1 MATKLPFG
9 KRRPDSDTRRVGAIL
24 GTAYLAIAA
33 WIVAASITLGAEFTR
48 SRPADQASTRP
59 ADQASPAPVNEQSP
73 RPASK
78 ESPRPASEES
88 PRPASDESSTSADQ
102 ASWPRPADQA
112 SPNAAIAGAFTG
124 AWVNGAPV
132 YRLPSISVTGHRD
145 AEFAARQ
152 PRDEDRLRA
161 RQIRTSAPVR
171 PCLHVAE
178 STLVS
183 NSLRVM

>member
-1 MATKLPFG
+1 MTTKLPFG

-48 SRPADQASTRP
+48 SPPADQASTRP
-59 ADQASPAPVNEQSP
+59 ADQASPGPVNDQ
-73 RPASK
+73 
-78 ESPRPASEES
+78 SPRPASEES
-88 PRPASDESSTSADQ
+88 SSSADQ

-161 RQIRTSAPVR
+161 RQIRQIRTSAPVR
-171 PCLHVAE
+171 PCPHVAE
-178 STLVS
+178 STHVS

>member
-1 MATKLPFG
+1 MKLTFG
-9 KRRPDSDTRRVGAIL
+9 KRIPDSDPRRVGAIL

-33 WIVAASITLGAEFTR
+33 WIAAASITLGAEFTR
-48 SRPADQASTRP
+48 S
-59 ADQASPAPVNEQSP
+59 
-73 RPASK
+73 
-78 ESPRPASEES
+78 
-88 PRPASDESSTSADQ
+88 
-102 ASWPRPADQA
+102 RPADQA

-171 PCLHVAE
+171 PCPHVAE
-178 STLVS
+178 SIPVS

>member
-1 MATKLPFG
+1 MAIKLTFG
-9 KRRPDSDTRRVGAIL
+9 KRIPDSDTRRVGAIL

-48 SRPADQASTRP
+48 S
-59 ADQASPAPVNEQSP
+59 
-73 RPASK
+73 
-78 ESPRPASEES
+78 
-88 PRPASDESSTSADQ
+88 
-102 ASWPRPADQA
+102 RPADQA

-171 PCLHVAE
+171 PCPHVAE
-178 STLVS
+178 STPVS

>member
-59 ADQASPAPVNEQSP
+59 ADQASPGPVNEQSP

-88 PRPASDESSTSADQ
+88 SSSADQ
-102 ASWPRPADQA
+102 ASSPRPADQA

-171 PCLHVAE
+171 PCPHVAE
-178 STLVS
+178 STPVS

>member
-48 SRPADQASTRP
+48 S
-59 ADQASPAPVNEQSP
+59 
-73 RPASK
+73 
-78 ESPRPASEES
+78 
-88 PRPASDESSTSADQ
+88 
-102 ASWPRPADQA
+102 RPADQA

-171 PCLHVAE
+171 PCPHVAE
-178 STLVS
+178 STPVS
-183 NSLRVM
+183 NGLRVM

>member
-48 SRPADQASTRP
+48 SRPADQAS
-59 ADQASPAPVNEQSP
+59 
-73 RPASK
+73 
-78 ESPRPASEES
+78 
-88 PRPASDESSTSADQ
+88 
-102 ASWPRPADQA
+102 
-112 SPNAAIAGAFTG
+112 PNAAIAGAFTG

-152 PRDEDRLRA
+152 PRDDDRLRA

-171 PCLHVAE
+171 PCPHVAE
-178 STLVS
+178 STPVS